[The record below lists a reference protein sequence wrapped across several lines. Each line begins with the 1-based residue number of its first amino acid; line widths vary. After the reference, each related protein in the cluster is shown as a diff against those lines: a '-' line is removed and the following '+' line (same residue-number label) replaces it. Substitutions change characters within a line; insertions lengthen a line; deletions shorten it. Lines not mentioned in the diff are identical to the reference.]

1 LIGAILAASVEEI
14 LILVVFLS
22 AVRDTILVNGK
33 LRLARLLVYDSIMTY
48 LATHFL

>member
-22 AVRDTILVNGK
+22 AVRDVILVNGK
-33 LRLARLLVYDSIMTY
+33 LRFARLLVYDSITTN